1 MQLAVLLPHVDTFR
15 AYDKDGDNMVS
26 RKEFM
31 QFIEESWKAAFRLLS
46 QDLENKPVG
55 VKIKDIEN
63 WTASKV
69 SVLNEQSSAL
79 FNSVSGGSDVVIVLC
94 RKLTTNL
101 SGTSS
106 LEDRLMM

>member
-1 MQLAVLLPHVDTFR
+1 
-15 AYDKDGDNMVS
+15 MVS

-31 QFIEESWKAAFRLLS
+31 QFIEETWKAAFRLLS

-55 VKIKDIEN
+55 VKIKDIES

-79 FNSVSGGSDVVIVLC
+79 FNSVSGGSDVRIIVF
-94 RKLTTNL
+94 RKLTINL
-101 SGTSS
+101 SATSFF
-106 LEDRLMM
+106 EDK

>member
-1 MQLAVLLPHVDTFR
+1 
-15 AYDKDGDNMVS
+15 MVS

-55 VKIKDIEN
+55 VKIKDIES

-69 SVLNEQSSAL
+69 SVLNERSSAL
-79 FNSVSGGSDVVIVLC
+79 FNSVSGGSDVGIFLY
-94 RKLTTNL
+94 RKLTINL
-101 SGTSS
+101 SVALSF
-106 LEDRLMM
+106 EDK